1 MRFLMT
7 TAAAATIGWASFA
20 SSPVAAQG
28 VEVQVPGV
36 GVRIG
41 EPDRRDRERFREREV
56 VEPRGEPTAA
66 CQTRTE
72 RVERPDG
79 SAYERQVRNCD

>member
-7 TAAAATIGWASFA
+7 AAAAATIGWAAFA
-20 SSPVAAQG
+20 PTPVSAQG
-28 VEVQVPGV
+28 VQVEVPGV

-41 EPDRRDRERFREREV
+41 EPDRRDRERVRERDV
-56 VEPRGEPTAA
+56 VEPRGEPSGS
-66 CQTRTE
+66 CRTRTE

-79 SAYERQVRNCD
+79 SAYERQTRDCD